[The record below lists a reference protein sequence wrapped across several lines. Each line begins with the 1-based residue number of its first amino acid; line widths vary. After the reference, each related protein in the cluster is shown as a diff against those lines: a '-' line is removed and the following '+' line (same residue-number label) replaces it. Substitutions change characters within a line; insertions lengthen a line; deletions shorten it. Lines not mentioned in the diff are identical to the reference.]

1 MTLNKHLFISISIL
15 VFCAVLKAQDPD
27 IRKMPGFVNLEEI
40 QIPGN
45 AGEVTEIS
53 LGPPLLRIARTAHTN
68 GDEHLSE
75 SLEGIF
81 SIQVKSFDVD
91 SFQAIQV
98 RPIMDKI
105 EKQLAK
111 EKWERLVRVKKA
123 HEMTNVSIK
132 YDKGKAVGMLIMSL
146 NPGNEASFVNIV
158 GNIDLAQLGELSD
171 FGVDTSPLDSLEG
184 LSDKDE
190 RE

>member
-1 MTLNKHLFISISIL
+1 MTLNRYLFVSVFTL
-15 VFCAVLKAQDPD
+15 LFCAVLMAQDPD
-27 IRKMPGFVNLEEI
+27 IKKMPGFVNLEEI
-40 QIPGN
+40 EIPGT

-53 LGPPLLRIARTAHTN
+53 LGPPLLRIARTARVN
-68 GDEHLSE
+68 GDDHLSE
-75 SLEGIF
+75 TLEGLF

-111 EKWERLVRVKKA
+111 EKWERLVRVKKV

-132 YDKGKAVGMLIMSL
+132 YDKGKAVGLMIMSL
-146 NPGNEASFVNIV
+146 NPGSEASFVNIV
-158 GNIDLAQLGELSD
+158 GNIDLAQLGDLSN
-171 FGVDTSPLDSLEG
+171 FGVDTSPLDSLEE
-184 LSDKDE
+184 LSDEDE
-190 RE
+190 DE

>member
-1 MTLNKHLFISISIL
+1 MALKKYLFVPIFAL
-15 VFCAVLKAQDPD
+15 LFCMVLKAQDPD
-27 IRKMPGFVNLEEI
+27 IKKMPGFVNLEEI

-53 LGPPLLRIARTAHTN
+53 LGPPLLRIARTTGAN
-68 GDEHLSE
+68 GDKHLSKT
-75 SLEGIF
+75 LEGLF

-91 SFQAIQV
+91 SFQAVQV

-132 YDKGKAVGMLIMSL
+132 YDKGKAVGLMIMSL

-158 GNIDLAQLGELSD
+158 GNINLSELGELSD
-171 FGVDTSPLDSLEG
+171 FGVHVSPLDSLEE
-184 LSDKDE
+184 LSDEDE
-190 RE
+190 DE

>member
-1 MTLNKHLFISISIL
+1 MALNKHLFISFFIL
-15 VFCAVLKAQDPD
+15 FFCITLKAQDPD
-27 IRKMPGFVNLEEI
+27 IKKMPGFVNLEEI
-40 QIPGN
+40 EIPGN

-53 LGPPLLRIARTAHTN
+53 LGPPLLRIARTAHSN
-68 GDEHLSE
+68 GDKHLSE
-75 SLEGIF
+75 SLEGLF

-105 EKQLAK
+105 EKRLAK
-111 EKWERLVRVKKA
+111 DKWERLVRVKKA

-132 YDKGKAVGMLIMSL
+132 YDKGKAVGILIMSL

-158 GNIDLAQLGELSD
+158 GNIDLNQLGNLSN
-171 FGVDTSPLDSLEG
+171 FGVDTSPLDSLEEW
-184 LSDKDE
+184 SDDDE
-190 RE
+190 DE

>member
-1 MTLNKHLFISISIL
+1 MALKKYLFVSAVAL
-15 VFCAVLKAQDPD
+15 LFCVVLKAQDPD
-27 IRKMPGFVNLEEI
+27 IKKMPGFVNLEEI

-53 LGPPLLRIARTAHTN
+53 LGPPLLRIARTAHN
-68 GDEHLSE
+68 GDKHLSE
-75 SLEGIF
+75 TLEGLF

-91 SFQAIQV
+91 SFQAVQV

-123 HEMTNVSIK
+123 NEMTNVSIK
-132 YDKGKAVGMLIMSL
+132 YDKGKAVGLMIMSL
-146 NPGNEASFVNIV
+146 DPGSEASFVNIV
-158 GNIDLAQLGELSD
+158 GNIDLSKLGELSD
-171 FGVDTSPLDSLEG
+171 FGVDASPLDSLEG
-184 LSDKDE
+184 LSNEDE
-190 RE
+190 SE